1 MTTVGPGV
9 RALADEWKD
18 KGEYLDSHILQV
30 LALEGAEGFAELL
43 HQRMRAMWGFS
54 DPSAITKPD
63 LFRADYHGKRYSFGY
78 PACPRLEDQ
87 EVLWRL
93 LRPTETLG
101 INLTEEMMMEPEGS
115 VSALVFHHPQAK
127 YFNLS
132 NEDTE
137 RLELRIKESVARA

>member
-54 DPSAITKPD
+54 DPPEITKPD

>member
-1 MTTVGPGV
+1 M

-43 HQRMRAMWGFS
+43 HQRMRAMWGFA
-54 DPSAITKPD
+54 DPDHITKPD
-63 LFRADYHGKRYSFGY
+63 LFRAAYQGKRYSFGY

-87 EVLWRL
+87 EILWRL
-93 LRPTETLG
+93 LNPAETIG
-101 INLTEEMMMEPEGS
+101 VNLTEEMMMEPEGS

-132 NEDTE
+132 NEDTDK
-137 RLELRIKESVARA
+137 LEQRVSQSAAPA